1 MFEAIRK
8 HSKVVMGILF
18 LLIIP
23 SFVLFGIDGN
33 YFTEKSATVASVDGK
48 AITQTDWDNAHRS
61 ESDRLRAQQPGI
73 DGKLLDSPLA
83 RYATLEKLVRDR
95 VLAVAAQHMHLMAS
109 DAQLARELQKIPA
122 IAQLRKP
129 DGSLDTQAYR
139 ALVAA
144 QGLTPEGFEAQLRSE
159 LSVNQVLGGVVST
172 SFASPV
178 ESKLGL
184 DALLQRRQIQIAR
197 FDAAS
202 YASKVTANDE
212 QLQAFHS
219 SHPELFRQTEE
230 ASVEYVVLD
239 PDAIKASVSVSEDD
253 LRTYYKENHD
263 RLAGKEERRA
273 SHILINAP
281 KDEPAAE
288 REKARQKAE
297 ELLAKVRKNPSSF
310 AEVAKQNSQDPGSA
324 PQGGDLGFFTRDAM
338 VKPFADAVF
347 AMNKGDISDVVETD
361 FGYHIIELTDVK
373 TPKVPSFEEV
383 RPKLEAELRQQMAQR
398 KFAEVAETFSNV
410 VYEQPD
416 SLQPVAEKLNLKVQT
431 ATGVTRKPAAGAK
444 GALANPRFLEALFAP
459 ESLQSK
465 RNTEAVEIGSNMLAA
480 GRITAYQ
487 PAEALPFDKAKE
499 RVRSAYIAQQS
510 ADLARADGAA
520 KLAQWQK
527 TPADAN
533 GLGAAITISR
543 DQTQGQPPAL
553 VDAVLSAPA
562 DPLPTWVGVNL
573 GLQGYAAVKIER
585 IVPRDDDEAQR
596 NAMEQQYLQAW
607 TQAEALAYYGV
618 LKQRYKAQI
627 KVERPAADSA
637 DQEQ

>member
-8 HSKVVMGILF
+8 HSKLVMGILF

-33 YFTEKSATVASVDGK
+33 YFSEKSATVASVDGK
-48 AITQTDWDNAHRS
+48 AITQTEWDNAHRT

-73 DGKLLDSPLA
+73 DGKLLDSPQA

-95 VLAVAAQHMHLMAS
+95 VLAAAAQHMHLVAS

-139 ALVAA
+139 ALVGA
-144 QGLTPEGFEAQLRSE
+144 QGLTPEGFEAQMRND
-159 LSVNQVLGGVVST
+159 LSINQVLGGVVST
-172 SFASPV
+172 AFASPA
-178 ESKLGL
+178 ESQLGM
-184 DALLQRRQIQIAR
+184 DALLQRREIQVAH
-197 FDAAS
+197 FDASA
-202 YASKVTANDE
+202 YVSKVQTSDAD
-212 QLQAFHS
+212 LQAFHAA
-219 SHPELFRQTEE
+219 HPELFRQAEE

-239 PDAIKASVSVSEDD
+239 LDAIKAGLTVSEDD
-253 LRTYYKENHD
+253 LRTYYKENQD

-281 KDEPAAE
+281 KGEPAAE
-288 REKARQKAE
+288 RENAKQKAE
-297 ELLAKVRKNPSSF
+297 EILAQVRKDPSKFAELAKKD
-310 AEVAKQNSQDPGSA
+310 SQDPGSA
-324 PQGGDLGFFTRDAM
+324 PQGGDLGFFTRDTM

-347 AMNKGDISDVVETD
+347 AMKKGDISDVVESD

-373 TPKVPSFEEV
+373 TPKVPTFDEV
-383 RPKLEAELRQQMAQR
+383 RPKLEDELRQQMAQR
-398 KFAEVAETFSNV
+398 KFAEVAETFSNL

-416 SLQPVAEKLNLKVQT
+416 SLQPVADKLKLKIQS
-431 ATGVTRKPAAGAK
+431 ASDVTRKPPAGAK

-465 RNTEAVEIGSNMLAA
+465 RNTEAVDVGANMLAA

-499 RVRSAYIAQQS
+499 RVRTAYVAQKS
-510 ADLARADGAA
+510 ADLARADGEAR
-520 KLAQWQK
+520 LSQWRK
-527 TPADAN
+527 DPASAS
-533 GLGAAITISR
+533 GLGKAITVSR
-543 DQTQGQPPAL
+543 DQPQGQSTQL

-562 DPLPTWVGVNL
+562 DPLPAWTGVNL
-573 GLQGYAAVKIER
+573 GLQGYAVAKIER
-585 IVPRDDDEAQR
+585 IVARSDDEAQEK
-596 NAMEQQYLQAW
+596 AMHQEYLQAR
-607 TQAEALAYYGV
+607 TQAMALAYYDG

-627 KVERPAADSA
+627 KVPRPTAQIGD
-637 DQEQ
+637 EE

>member
-48 AITQTDWDNAHRS
+48 AITQTEWDNAHRA
-61 ESDRLRAQQPGI
+61 ESDRIRAQQPGI
-73 DGKLLDSPLA
+73 DGKLLDSPQA

-95 VLAVAAQHMHLMAS
+95 VLSAAARHMHLMAS
-109 DAQLARELQKIPA
+109 DAQLARELQQIPA

-144 QGLTPEGFEAQLRSE
+144 QGLTPEGFEAQLRNE
-159 LSVNQVLGGVVST
+159 LSVNQVLGGAVST

-184 DALLQRRQIQIAR
+184 DALLQRREIQIAR
-197 FDAAS
+197 FDAKDYVA
-202 YASKVTANDE
+202 KVTVDDA
-212 QLQAFHS
+212 QMQAFYAA
-219 SHPELFRQTEE
+219 HPELFRQTEE

-239 PDAIKASVSVSEDD
+239 LDAIKNGLSVNEDD
-253 LRTYYKENHD
+253 LRTYYKENQD

-288 REKARQKAE
+288 REKARQEAQ
-297 ELLAKVRKNPSSF
+297 ELLAQVRKDPSSF
-310 AEVAKQNSQDPGSA
+310 AELAKKYSQDPGSA
-324 PQGGDLGFFTRDAM
+324 PQGGDLGFFARDAM

-347 AMNKGDISDVVETD
+347 AMKKGDISDVVETD
-361 FGYHIIELTDVK
+361 FGYHIIKLTDVK
-373 TPKVPSFEEV
+373 TPKVPSFDEV
-383 RPKLEAELRQQMAQR
+383 RPKLEAELRQQQAQR
-398 KFAEVAETFSNV
+398 KFAEVAETFSNL

-416 SLQPVAEKLNLKVQT
+416 SLQPVADKLKLKIQT
-431 ATGVTRKPAAGAK
+431 ATGVMRKPQANAK

-459 ESLQSK
+459 ESIQSK
-465 RNTEAVEIGSNMLAA
+465 RNTEATEIGSNVLVA

-487 PAEALPFDKAKE
+487 PAEALPFDKAKD
-499 RVRSAYIAQQS
+499 RVRSAYVAQQS
-510 ADLARADGAA
+510 ADLARADGLA

-527 TPADAN
+527 SPDSAS
-533 GLGAAITISR
+533 GLAPAITISR
-543 DQTQGQPPAL
+543 DQPQGQPPKL
-553 VDAVLSAPA
+553 VSAVLGAPA
-562 DPLPTWVGVNL
+562 EQLPAWAGVDL
-573 GLQGYAAVKIER
+573 GPQGYAIAKIER
-585 IVPRDDDEAQR
+585 IVPRSDDDAQQR
-596 NAMEQQYLQAW
+596 AMQQQYLQAW
-607 TQAEALAYYGV
+607 TQAEALAYYDV

-627 KVERPAADSA
+627 KVERPATQTD
-637 DQEQ
+637 DQE

>member
-33 YFTEKSATVASVDGK
+33 YFSGNSATVASVDGK
-48 AITQTDWDNAHRS
+48 AITQTEWDNAHRT
-61 ESDRLRAQQPGI
+61 ESDRIRAQQPGI
-73 DGKLLDSPLA
+73 DGRLLDSPQA

-95 VLAVAAQHMHLMAS
+95 VLSAAARHMHLMAS

-129 DGSLDTQAYR
+129 DGSLDAQAYR

-144 QGLTPEGFEAQLRSE
+144 QGLTPEGFEAQLRNE
-159 LSVNQVLGGVVST
+159 LSVNQVLGGAVST

-184 DALLQRRQIQIAR
+184 DALLQRREIQIAR
-197 FDAAS
+197 FDAKD
-202 YASKVTANDE
+202 YVSKVTVDDA
-212 QLQAFHS
+212 QMQAFYAA
-219 SHPELFRQTEE
+219 HPELFRQTEE

-239 PDAIKASVSVSEDD
+239 LDAIKNGLSVSEDD
-253 LRTYYKENHD
+253 LRTYYKENQD

-297 ELLAKVRKNPSSF
+297 ELLAQVRKDPSSF
-310 AEVAKQNSQDPGSA
+310 AELARKYSQDPGSA
-324 PQGGDLGFFTRDAM
+324 PQGGDLGFFARDAM

-347 AMNKGDISDVVETD
+347 AMKKGDISDVVETD
-361 FGYHIIELTDVK
+361 FGYHIIKLTDVK
-373 TPKVPSFEEV
+373 TPKVPSFDEV
-383 RPKLEAELRQQMAQR
+383 RPKLEAELRQQQAQR
-398 KFAEVAETFSNV
+398 KFAEVAETFSNL

-416 SLQPVAEKLNLKVQT
+416 SLQPVADKLKLKIQT
-431 ATGVTRKPAAGAK
+431 ATGVMRKPQASAK

-459 ESLQSK
+459 ESIQSK
-465 RNTEAVEIGSNMLAA
+465 RNTEATEIGSNVLVA

-487 PAEALPFDKAKE
+487 PAEALPFDKAKD
-499 RVRSAYIAQQS
+499 RVRSAYVAQQS
-510 ADLARADGAA
+510 AELARADGSA

-527 TPADAN
+527 SPDSAT
-533 GLGAAITISR
+533 GLAPAITVSR
-543 DQTQGQPPAL
+543 DQPQGQPPKL
-553 VDAVLSAPA
+553 VSAVLGAPA
-562 DPLPTWVGVNL
+562 DQLPAWAGIDL
-573 GLQGYAAVKIER
+573 GPQGYAVAKIER
-585 IVPRDDDEAQR
+585 IVPRSDDDAQQR
-596 NAMEQQYLQAW
+596 AMQQQYLQAW
-607 TQAEALAYYGV
+607 TQAEALAYYDA

-627 KVERPAADSA
+627 KVERPAAQTD
-637 DQEQ
+637 DQE

>member
-33 YFTEKSATVASVDGK
+33 YFSGNSATVASVDGK
-48 AITQTDWDNAHRS
+48 AITKTEWDNAHRT
-61 ESDRLRAQQPGI
+61 ESDRIRAQQPGI
-73 DGKLLDSPLA
+73 DGKLLDSPQA

-95 VLAVAAQHMHLMAS
+95 VLSAAARHMHLMAS

-144 QGLTPEGFEAQLRSE
+144 QGLTPEGFEAQLRNE
-159 LSVNQVLGGVVST
+159 LSVNQVLGGAVST

-184 DALLQRRQIQIAR
+184 DALLQRREIQIAR
-197 FDAAS
+197 FDAKD
-202 YASKVTANDE
+202 YVSKVTVDDA
-212 QLQAFHS
+212 QLQAFYAA
-219 SHPELFRQTEE
+219 HPELFRQTEE

-239 PDAIKASVSVSEDD
+239 LDAIKNGLSVSEDD
-253 LRTYYKENHD
+253 LRTYYKENQD

-288 REKARQKAE
+288 REKARQRAE
-297 ELLAKVRKNPSSF
+297 ELLAQVRKDPSSF
-310 AEVAKQNSQDPGSA
+310 AELARKYSQDPGSA
-324 PQGGDLGFFTRDAM
+324 PQGGDLGFFARDAM

-347 AMNKGDISDVVETD
+347 AMKKGDISDVVETD
-361 FGYHIIELTDVK
+361 FGYHIIKLTDVK
-373 TPKVPSFEEV
+373 TPKVPSFDEV
-383 RPKLEAELRQQMAQR
+383 RPKLEAELRQQQAQR
-398 KFAEVAETFSNV
+398 KFAEVAETFSNL

-416 SLQPVAEKLNLKVQT
+416 SLQPVADKLKLKIQT
-431 ATGVTRKPAAGAK
+431 ATGVMRKPQAGAK
-444 GALANPRFLEALFAP
+444 GALASPRFLEALFAP
-459 ESLQSK
+459 ESIQSK
-465 RNTEAVEIGSNMLAA
+465 RNTEATEIGSNVLVA

-487 PAEALPFDKAKE
+487 PAEALPFDKAKD
-499 RVRSAYIAQQS
+499 RVRSAYVAQQS
-510 ADLARADGAA
+510 AELARADGSA

-527 TPADAN
+527 SPDSAT
-533 GLGAAITISR
+533 GLAPAITVSR
-543 DQTQGQPPAL
+543 DQPQGQPPKL
-553 VDAVLSAPA
+553 VSAVLGAPA
-562 DPLPTWVGVNL
+562 DQLPAWTGIDL
-573 GLQGYAAVKIER
+573 GPQGYAVAKIER
-585 IVPRDDDEAQR
+585 IVPRSDDDAQQR
-596 NAMEQQYLQAW
+596 AMQQQYLQAW
-607 TQAEALAYYGV
+607 TQAEALAYYDV

-627 KVERPAADSA
+627 KVERPAAQTD
-637 DQEQ
+637 DQE

>member
-33 YFTEKSATVASVDGK
+33 DFSGNSATVASVDGK
-48 AITQTDWDNAHRS
+48 AITKTEWDNAHRT
-61 ESDRLRAQQPGI
+61 ESDRIRAQQPGI
-73 DGKLLDSPLA
+73 DGKLLDSPQA

-95 VLAVAAQHMHLMAS
+95 VLSAAARHMHLMAS

-144 QGLTPEGFEAQLRSE
+144 QGLTPEGFEAQVRNE
-159 LSVNQVLGGVVST
+159 LSVNQVLGGAVST

-184 DALLQRRQIQIAR
+184 DALLQRREIQIAR
-197 FDAAS
+197 FDAKD
-202 YASKVTANDE
+202 YVSKVTVDDA
-212 QLQAFHS
+212 QMQAFYAA
-219 SHPELFRQTEE
+219 HPELFRQTEE

-239 PDAIKASVSVSEDD
+239 LDAIKNGLSVSEDD
-253 LRTYYKENHD
+253 LRTYYKENQD

-297 ELLAKVRKNPSSF
+297 ELLAQVRKDPSSF
-310 AEVAKQNSQDPGSA
+310 AELARKYSQDPGSA
-324 PQGGDLGFFTRDAM
+324 PQGGGLGFFARDAM

-347 AMNKGDISDVVETD
+347 AMKKADISAVVETD
-361 FGYHIIELTDVK
+361 FGYHIIKLTDVK
-373 TPKVPSFEEV
+373 TPKVPSFDEV
-383 RPKLEAELRQQMAQR
+383 RPKLEAELRQQQAQR
-398 KFAEVAETFSNV
+398 KFAEVAETFSNL

-416 SLQPVAEKLNLKVQT
+416 SLQPVADKLKLKIQT
-431 ATGVTRKPAAGAK
+431 ATGVMRKPQAGAK
-444 GALANPRFLEALFAP
+444 GALASPRFLEALFAP
-459 ESLQSK
+459 ESIQSK
-465 RNTEAVEIGSNMLAA
+465 RNTEATEIGSNVLVA
-480 GRITAYQ
+480 GRITADQ
-487 PAEALPFDKAKE
+487 PAEALPFDKAKD
-499 RVRSAYIAQQS
+499 RVRSAYVAQQS
-510 ADLARADGAA
+510 AELARADGSA

-527 TPADAN
+527 SPDSAT
-533 GLGAAITISR
+533 GLAPAITVSR
-543 DQTQGQPPAL
+543 DQPQGQPPKL
-553 VDAVLSAPA
+553 VSAVLGAPA
-562 DPLPTWVGVNL
+562 DQLPAWAGIDL
-573 GLQGYAAVKIER
+573 GPQGYAVAKIER
-585 IVPRDDDEAQR
+585 IVPRSDDDAQQR
-596 NAMEQQYLQAW
+596 AMQQQYLQAW
-607 TQAEALAYYGV
+607 PQAEALAYYDA

-627 KVERPAADSA
+627 KVERPAAQTD
-637 DQEQ
+637 DQE

>member
-33 YFTEKSATVASVDGK
+33 YFSGNSATVASVDGK
-48 AITQTDWDNAHRS
+48 AITQTEWDNAHRT
-61 ESDRLRAQQPGI
+61 ESDRIRAQQPGI
-73 DGKLLDSPLA
+73 DGRLLDSPQA

-95 VLAVAAQHMHLMAS
+95 VLSAAARHMHLMAS

-129 DGSLDTQAYR
+129 DGSLDAQAYR

-144 QGLTPEGFEAQLRSE
+144 QGLTPEGFEAQLRNE
-159 LSVNQVLGGVVST
+159 LSVNQVLGGAVST

-184 DALLQRRQIQIAR
+184 DALLQRREIQIAR
-197 FDAAS
+197 FDAKD
-202 YASKVTANDE
+202 YVSKVTVDDA
-212 QLQAFHS
+212 QMQAFYAA
-219 SHPELFRQTEE
+219 HPELFRQTEE

-239 PDAIKASVSVSEDD
+239 LDAIKNGLSVSEDD
-253 LRTYYKENHD
+253 LRTYYKENQD

-297 ELLAKVRKNPSSF
+297 ELLAQVRKDPSSF
-310 AEVAKQNSQDPGSA
+310 AELARKYSQDPGSA
-324 PQGGDLGFFTRDAM
+324 PQGGDLGFFARDAM

-347 AMNKGDISDVVETD
+347 AMKKGDISDVVETD
-361 FGYHIIELTDVK
+361 FGYHIIKLTDVK
-373 TPKVPSFEEV
+373 TPKVPSFDEV
-383 RPKLEAELRQQMAQR
+383 RPKLEAELRQQQAQR
-398 KFAEVAETFSNV
+398 KFAEVAETFSNL

-416 SLQPVAEKLNLKVQT
+416 SLQPVADKLKLKIQT
-431 ATGVTRKPAAGAK
+431 ATGVMRKPQASAK

-459 ESLQSK
+459 ESIQSK
-465 RNTEAVEIGSNMLAA
+465 RNTEATEIGSNVLVA

-487 PAEALPFDKAKE
+487 PAEALPFDKAKD
-499 RVRSAYIAQQS
+499 RVRSAYVAQQS
-510 ADLARADGAA
+510 AELARADGSA

-527 TPADAN
+527 SPDSAT
-533 GLGAAITISR
+533 GLAPAITVSR
-543 DQTQGQPPAL
+543 DQPQGQPPKL
-553 VDAVLSAPA
+553 VSAVLGAPA
-562 DPLPTWVGVNL
+562 DQLPAWAGIDL
-573 GLQGYAAVKIER
+573 GPQGYAVAKIER
-585 IVPRDDDEAQR
+585 IVPRSDDDAQQR
-596 NAMEQQYLQAW
+596 AMQQQYLQAW
-607 TQAEALAYYGV
+607 TQAEALAYYDV

-627 KVERPAADSA
+627 KVERPAAQTD
-637 DQEQ
+637 DQE

>member
-33 YFTEKSATVASVDGK
+33 YFSGNSATVASVDGK
-48 AITQTDWDNAHRS
+48 AITKTEWDNAHRT
-61 ESDRLRAQQPGI
+61 ESDRIRAQQPGI
-73 DGKLLDSPLA
+73 DGKLLDSPQA

-95 VLAVAAQHMHLMAS
+95 VLSAAARHMHLMAS

-144 QGLTPEGFEAQLRSE
+144 QGLTPEGFEAQVRNE
-159 LSVNQVLGGVVST
+159 LSVNQVLGGAVST

-184 DALLQRRQIQIAR
+184 DALLQRREIQIAR
-197 FDAAS
+197 FDAKD
-202 YASKVTANDE
+202 YVSKVTVDDA
-212 QLQAFHS
+212 QMQAFYAA
-219 SHPELFRQTEE
+219 HPELFRQTEE

-239 PDAIKASVSVSEDD
+239 LDAIKNGLSVSEDD
-253 LRTYYKENHD
+253 LRTYYKENQD

-297 ELLAKVRKNPSSF
+297 ELLAQVRKDPSSF
-310 AEVAKQNSQDPGSA
+310 AELARKYSQDPGSA
-324 PQGGDLGFFTRDAM
+324 PQGGDLGFFARDAM

-347 AMNKGDISDVVETD
+347 AMKKGDISDVVETD
-361 FGYHIIELTDVK
+361 FGYHIIKLTDVK
-373 TPKVPSFEEV
+373 TPKVPSFDEV
-383 RPKLEAELRQQMAQR
+383 RPKLEAELRQQQAQR
-398 KFAEVAETFSNV
+398 KFAEVAETFSNL

-416 SLQPVAEKLNLKVQT
+416 SLQPVADKLKLKIQT
-431 ATGVTRKPAAGAK
+431 ATGVMRKPQAGAK
-444 GALANPRFLEALFAP
+444 GALASPRFLEALFAP
-459 ESLQSK
+459 ESIQSK
-465 RNTEAVEIGSNMLAA
+465 RNTEATEIGSNVLVA

-487 PAEALPFDKAKE
+487 PAEALPFDKAKD
-499 RVRSAYIAQQS
+499 RVRSAYVAQQS
-510 ADLARADGAA
+510 AELARADGSA

-527 TPADAN
+527 SPDSAT
-533 GLGAAITISR
+533 GLAPAITVSR
-543 DQTQGQPPAL
+543 DQPQGQPPKL
-553 VDAVLSAPA
+553 VSAVLGAPA
-562 DPLPTWVGVNL
+562 DQLPAWAGIDL
-573 GLQGYAAVKIER
+573 GPQGYAVAKIER
-585 IVPRDDDEAQR
+585 IVPRSDDDAQQR
-596 NAMEQQYLQAW
+596 AMQQQYLQAW
-607 TQAEALAYYGV
+607 TQAEALAYYDA

-627 KVERPAADSA
+627 KVERPAAQTD
-637 DQEQ
+637 DQE

>member
-33 YFTEKSATVASVDGK
+33 YFSENSVTVASVDGR
-48 AITQTDWDNAHRS
+48 AITQTEWDNAHRT
-61 ESDRLRAQQPGI
+61 ESDRIRAQQPGI
-73 DGKLLDSPLA
+73 DGKLLDSPQA

-95 VLAVAAQHMHLMAS
+95 VLAAAARHMHLMVS

-144 QGLTPEGFEAQLRSE
+144 QGLTPEGFEAQLRNE
-159 LSVNQVLGGVVST
+159 LSVNQVLGGAVST

-184 DALLQRRQIQIAR
+184 DALLQRREIQVAR
-197 FDAAS
+197 FDAKD
-202 YASKVTANDE
+202 YVSKVTVDDA
-212 QLQAFHS
+212 QLQTFYAA
-219 SHPELFRQTEE
+219 HPELFRQTEE

-239 PDAIKASVSVSEDD
+239 LDAIKNGLSVSEDD
-253 LRTYYKENHD
+253 LRTYYKENQD

-288 REKARQKAE
+288 REKARQKAQ
-297 ELLAKVRKNPSSF
+297 ELLAQVRKDPSSF
-310 AEVAKQNSQDPGSA
+310 AELAKKSSQDPGSA
-324 PQGGDLGFFTRDAM
+324 PQGGDLGFFARDAM

-347 AMNKGDISDVVETD
+347 AMKKGDISDVMETD
-361 FGYHIIELTDVK
+361 FGYHIIKLTDIK
-373 TPKVPSFEEV
+373 APKVPSFDEV
-383 RPKLEAELRQQMAQR
+383 RPKLEAELRQQQAQR
-398 KFAEVAETFSNV
+398 KFAEVAETFSNL

-416 SLQPVAEKLNLKVQT
+416 SLQPVADKLKLKIQT
-431 ATGVTRKPAAGAK
+431 ATGVMRKPQANAK

-459 ESLQSK
+459 ESIQSK
-465 RNTEAVEIGSNMLAA
+465 RNTEATEIGSNVLVA

-487 PAEALPFDKAKE
+487 PAEALPFDKAKD
-499 RVRSAYIAQQS
+499 RVRSAYVAQQS
-510 ADLARADGAA
+510 AELARTDGSA

-527 TPADAN
+527 SPASAS
-533 GLGAAITISR
+533 GLAAAITVSR
-543 DQTQGQPPAL
+543 DQPQGQPPKL
-553 VDAVLSAPA
+553 VSAVLSAPA
-562 DPLPTWVGVNL
+562 DQLPTWTGIDL
-573 GLQGYAAVKIER
+573 GPQGYAIAKIER
-585 IVPRDDDEAQR
+585 IVPRSDDDAQQR
-596 NAMEQQYLQAW
+596 AMQQQYLQAW
-607 TQAEALAYYGV
+607 TQAEALAYYDA

-627 KVERPAADSA
+627 KVERPAAQTD
-637 DQEQ
+637 DQE

>member
-33 YFTEKSATVASVDGK
+33 YFSENSVTVASVDGR
-48 AITQTDWDNAHRS
+48 AITQTEWDNAHRT
-61 ESDRLRAQQPGI
+61 ESDRIRAQQPGI
-73 DGKLLDSPLA
+73 DGKLLDSPQA

-95 VLAVAAQHMHLMAS
+95 VLAAAARHMHLMVS

-144 QGLTPEGFEAQLRSE
+144 QGLTPEGFEAQLRNE
-159 LSVNQVLGGVVST
+159 LSVNQVLGGAVST

-184 DALLQRRQIQIAR
+184 DALLQRREIQVAR
-197 FDAAS
+197 FDAKD
-202 YASKVTANDE
+202 YVSKVTVDDA
-212 QLQAFHS
+212 QLQTFYAA
-219 SHPELFRQTEE
+219 HPELFRQTEE

-239 PDAIKASVSVSEDD
+239 LDAIKNGLSVSEDD
-253 LRTYYKENHD
+253 LRTYYKENQD

-288 REKARQKAE
+288 REKARQKAQ
-297 ELLAKVRKNPSSF
+297 ELLAQVRKDPSSF
-310 AEVAKQNSQDPGSA
+310 AELAKKSSQDPGSA
-324 PQGGDLGFFTRDAM
+324 PQGGDLGFFARDAM

-347 AMNKGDISDVVETD
+347 AMKKGDISDVVETD
-361 FGYHIIELTDVK
+361 FGYHIIKLTDVK
-373 TPKVPSFEEV
+373 APKVPSFDEV
-383 RPKLEAELRQQMAQR
+383 RPKLEAELRQQQAQR
-398 KFAEVAETFSNV
+398 KFAEVAETFSNL

-416 SLQPVAEKLNLKVQT
+416 SLQPVADKLKLKIQT
-431 ATGVTRKPAAGAK
+431 ATGVMRKPQANAK

-459 ESLQSK
+459 ESIQSK
-465 RNTEAVEIGSNMLAA
+465 RNTEATEIGSNVLVA

-487 PAEALPFDKAKE
+487 PAEALPFDKAKD
-499 RVRSAYIAQQS
+499 RVRSAYVAQQS
-510 ADLARADGAA
+510 AELARTDGSA

-527 TPADAN
+527 SPASAS
-533 GLGAAITISR
+533 GLAAAITVSR
-543 DQTQGQPPAL
+543 DQPQGQPPKL
-553 VDAVLSAPA
+553 VSAVLSAPA
-562 DPLPTWVGVNL
+562 DQLPTWTGIDL
-573 GLQGYAAVKIER
+573 GPQGYAIAKIER
-585 IVPRDDDEAQR
+585 IVPRSDDDAQQR
-596 NAMEQQYLQAW
+596 AMQQQYLQAW
-607 TQAEALAYYGV
+607 TQAEALAYYDA

-627 KVERPAADSA
+627 KVERPAAQTD
-637 DQEQ
+637 DQE

>member
-33 YFTEKSATVASVDGK
+33 YFSENSVTVASVDGR
-48 AITQTDWDNAHRS
+48 AITQTEWDNAHRT
-61 ESDRLRAQQPGI
+61 ESDRIRAQQPGI
-73 DGKLLDSPLA
+73 DGKLLDSPQA

-95 VLAVAAQHMHLMAS
+95 VLAAAARHMHLMVS

-144 QGLTPEGFEAQLRSE
+144 QGLTPEGFEAQLRNE
-159 LSVNQVLGGVVST
+159 LSVNQVLGGAVST

-184 DALLQRRQIQIAR
+184 DALLQRREIQVAR
-197 FDAAS
+197 FDAKD
-202 YASKVTANDE
+202 YVSKVTVDDA
-212 QLQAFHS
+212 QLQTFYAAHS
-219 SHPELFRQTEE
+219 ELFRQTEE

-239 PDAIKASVSVSEDD
+239 LDAIKNGLSVSEDD
-253 LRTYYKENHD
+253 LRTYYKENQD

-288 REKARQKAE
+288 REKARQKAQ
-297 ELLAKVRKNPSSF
+297 ELLAQVRKDPSSF
-310 AEVAKQNSQDPGSA
+310 AELAKKSSQDPGSA
-324 PQGGDLGFFTRDAM
+324 PQGGDLGFFARDAM

-347 AMNKGDISDVVETD
+347 AMKKGDISDVVETD
-361 FGYHIIELTDVK
+361 FGYHIIKLTDIK
-373 TPKVPSFEEV
+373 APKVPSFDEV
-383 RPKLEAELRQQMAQR
+383 RPKLEAELRQQQAQR
-398 KFAEVAETFSNV
+398 KFAEVAETFSNL

-416 SLQPVAEKLNLKVQT
+416 SLQPVADKLKLKIQT
-431 ATGVTRKPAAGAK
+431 ATGVMRKPQANAK

-459 ESLQSK
+459 ESIQSK
-465 RNTEAVEIGSNMLAA
+465 RNTEATEIGSNVLVA

-487 PAEALPFDKAKE
+487 PAEALPFDKAKD
-499 RVRSAYIAQQS
+499 RVRSAYVAQQS
-510 ADLARADGAA
+510 AELARTDGSA

-527 TPADAN
+527 SPASAS
-533 GLGAAITISR
+533 GLAAAITVSR
-543 DQTQGQPPAL
+543 DQPQGQPPKL
-553 VDAVLSAPA
+553 VSAVLSAPA
-562 DPLPTWVGVNL
+562 DQLPTWTGIDL
-573 GLQGYAAVKIER
+573 GPQGYAIAKIER
-585 IVPRDDDEAQR
+585 IVPRSDDDAQQR
-596 NAMEQQYLQAW
+596 AMQQQYLQAW
-607 TQAEALAYYGV
+607 TQAEALAYYDA

-627 KVERPAADSA
+627 KVERPAAQTD
-637 DQEQ
+637 DQE

>member
-33 YFTEKSATVASVDGK
+33 YFSENSVTVASVDGR
-48 AITQTDWDNAHRS
+48 AITQTEWDNAHRT
-61 ESDRLRAQQPGI
+61 ESDRIRAQQPGI
-73 DGKLLDSPLA
+73 DGKLLDSPQA

-95 VLAVAAQHMHLMAS
+95 VLAAAARHMHLMVS

-144 QGLTPEGFEAQLRSE
+144 QGLTPEGFEAQLRNE
-159 LSVNQVLGGVVST
+159 LSVNQVLGGAVST

-184 DALLQRRQIQIAR
+184 DALLQRREIQVAR
-197 FDAAS
+197 FDAKD
-202 YASKVTANDE
+202 YVSKVTVDDA
-212 QLQAFHS
+212 QLQTFYAA
-219 SHPELFRQTEE
+219 HPELFRQTEE

-239 PDAIKASVSVSEDD
+239 LDAIKNGLSVSEDD
-253 LRTYYKENHD
+253 LRTYYKENQD

-288 REKARQKAE
+288 REKARQNAQ
-297 ELLAKVRKNPSSF
+297 ELLAQVRKDPSSF
-310 AEVAKQNSQDPGSA
+310 AELAKKSSQDPGSA
-324 PQGGDLGFFTRDAM
+324 PQGGDLGFFARDAM

-347 AMNKGDISDVVETD
+347 AMKKGDISDVVETD
-361 FGYHIIELTDVK
+361 FGYHIIKLTDIK
-373 TPKVPSFEEV
+373 APKVPSFDEV
-383 RPKLEAELRQQMAQR
+383 RPKLEAELRQQQAQR
-398 KFAEVAETFSNV
+398 KFAEVAETFSNL

-416 SLQPVAEKLNLKVQT
+416 SLQPVADKLKLKIQT
-431 ATGVTRKPAAGAK
+431 ATGVMRKPQANAK

-459 ESLQSK
+459 ESIQSK
-465 RNTEAVEIGSNMLAA
+465 RNTEATEIGSNVLVA

-487 PAEALPFDKAKE
+487 PAEALPFDKAKD
-499 RVRSAYIAQQS
+499 RVRSAYVAQQS
-510 ADLARADGAA
+510 AELARTDGSA

-527 TPADAN
+527 SPASAS
-533 GLGAAITISR
+533 GLAAAITVSR
-543 DQTQGQPPAL
+543 DQPQGQPPKL
-553 VDAVLSAPA
+553 VSAVLSAPA
-562 DPLPTWVGVNL
+562 DQLPTWTGIDL
-573 GLQGYAAVKIER
+573 GPQGYAIAKIER
-585 IVPRDDDEAQR
+585 IVPRSDDDAQQR
-596 NAMEQQYLQAW
+596 AMQQQYLQAW
-607 TQAEALAYYGV
+607 TQAEALAYYDA

-627 KVERPAADSA
+627 KVERPAAQTD
-637 DQEQ
+637 DQE

>member
-33 YFTEKSATVASVDGK
+33 YFSENSVTVASVDGR
-48 AITQTDWDNAHRS
+48 AITQTEWDNAHRT
-61 ESDRLRAQQPGI
+61 ESDRIRAQQPGI
-73 DGKLLDSPLA
+73 DGKLLDSPQA

-95 VLAVAAQHMHLMAS
+95 VLAAAARHMHLMVS

-144 QGLTPEGFEAQLRSE
+144 QGLTPEGFEAQLRNE
-159 LSVNQVLGGVVST
+159 LSVNQVLGGAVST

-184 DALLQRRQIQIAR
+184 DALLQRREIQVAR
-197 FDAAS
+197 FDAKD
-202 YASKVTANDE
+202 YVSKVTVDDA
-212 QLQAFHS
+212 QLQTFYAA
-219 SHPELFRQTEE
+219 HPELFRQTEE

-239 PDAIKASVSVSEDD
+239 LDAIKNSLSVSEDD
-253 LRTYYKENHD
+253 LRTYYKENQD

-288 REKARQKAE
+288 REKARQKAQ
-297 ELLAKVRKNPSSF
+297 ELLAQVRKDPSSF
-310 AEVAKQNSQDPGSA
+310 AELAKKSSQDPGSA
-324 PQGGDLGFFTRDAM
+324 PQGGDLGFFARDAM

-347 AMNKGDISDVVETD
+347 AMKKGDISDVVETD
-361 FGYHIIELTDVK
+361 FGYHIIKLTDIK
-373 TPKVPSFEEV
+373 APKVPSFDEV
-383 RPKLEAELRQQMAQR
+383 RPKLEAELRQQQAQR
-398 KFAEVAETFSNV
+398 KFAEVAETFSNL

-416 SLQPVAEKLNLKVQT
+416 SLQPVADKLKLKIQM
-431 ATGVTRKPAAGAK
+431 ATGVMRKPQANAK

-459 ESLQSK
+459 ESIQSK
-465 RNTEAVEIGSNMLAA
+465 RNTEATEIGSNVLVA

-487 PAEALPFDKAKE
+487 PAEALPFDKAKD
-499 RVRSAYIAQQS
+499 RVRSAYVAQQS
-510 ADLARADGAA
+510 AELARTDGSA

-527 TPADAN
+527 SPASAS
-533 GLGAAITISR
+533 GLAAAITVSR
-543 DQTQGQPPAL
+543 DQPQGQPPKL
-553 VDAVLSAPA
+553 VSAVLSAPA
-562 DPLPTWVGVNL
+562 DQLPTWTGIDL
-573 GLQGYAAVKIER
+573 GPQGYAIAKIER
-585 IVPRDDDEAQR
+585 IVPRSDDDAQQR
-596 NAMEQQYLQAW
+596 AMQQQYLQAW
-607 TQAEALAYYGV
+607 TQAEALAYYDA

-627 KVERPAADSA
+627 KVERPAAQTD
-637 DQEQ
+637 DQE

>member
-33 YFTEKSATVASVDGK
+33 YFSENSVTVASVDGR
-48 AITQTDWDNAHRS
+48 AITQTEWDNAHRT
-61 ESDRLRAQQPGI
+61 ESDRIRAQQPGI
-73 DGKLLDSPLA
+73 DGKLLDSPQA

-95 VLAVAAQHMHLMAS
+95 VLAAAARHMHLMVS

-144 QGLTPEGFEAQLRSE
+144 QGLTPEGFEAQLRNE
-159 LSVNQVLGGVVST
+159 LSVNQVLGGAVST

-184 DALLQRRQIQIAR
+184 DALLQRREIQVAR
-197 FDAAS
+197 FDAKD
-202 YASKVTANDE
+202 YVSKVTVDDA
-212 QLQAFHS
+212 QLQTFYAA
-219 SHPELFRQTEE
+219 HPELFRQTEE

-239 PDAIKASVSVSEDD
+239 LDAIKNGLSVSEDD
-253 LRTYYKENHD
+253 LRTYYKENQD

-288 REKARQKAE
+288 REKAWQKAQ
-297 ELLAKVRKNPSSF
+297 ELLAQVRKDSSSF
-310 AEVAKQNSQDPGSA
+310 AELAKKSSQDPGSA
-324 PQGGDLGFFTRDAM
+324 PQGGDLGFFARDAM

-347 AMNKGDISDVVETD
+347 AMKKGDISDVVETD
-361 FGYHIIELTDVK
+361 FGYHIIKLTDIK
-373 TPKVPSFEEV
+373 APKVPSFDEV
-383 RPKLEAELRQQMAQR
+383 RPKLEAELRQQQAQR
-398 KFAEVAETFSNV
+398 KFAEVAETFSNL

-416 SLQPVAEKLNLKVQT
+416 SLQPVADKLKLKIQT
-431 ATGVTRKPAAGAK
+431 ATGVMRKPQANAK

-459 ESLQSK
+459 ESIQSK
-465 RNTEAVEIGSNMLAA
+465 RNTEATEIGSNVLVA

-487 PAEALPFDKAKE
+487 PAEALPFDKAKD
-499 RVRSAYIAQQS
+499 RVRSAYVAQQS
-510 ADLARADGAA
+510 AELARTDGSA

-527 TPADAN
+527 SPASAS
-533 GLGAAITISR
+533 GLAAAITVSR
-543 DQTQGQPPAL
+543 DQPQGQPPKL
-553 VDAVLSAPA
+553 VSAVLSAPA
-562 DPLPTWVGVNL
+562 DQLPTWTGIDL
-573 GLQGYAAVKIER
+573 GPQGYAIAKIER
-585 IVPRDDDEAQR
+585 IVPRSDDDAQQR
-596 NAMEQQYLQAW
+596 AMQQQYLQAW
-607 TQAEALAYYGV
+607 TQAEALAYYDA

-627 KVERPAADSA
+627 KVERPAAQTD
-637 DQEQ
+637 DQE

>member
-33 YFTEKSATVASVDGK
+33 YFSEKSATVASVDGK
-48 AITQTDWDNAHRS
+48 AITQTEWDNAHRS

-73 DGKLLDSPLA
+73 DGKLLDSPQA

-95 VLAVAAQHMHLMAS
+95 VLAAAARHMHLMAS

-122 IAQLRKP
+122 IEQLRKP

-144 QGLTPEGFEAQLRSE
+144 QGLTPEGFEAQMRNE

-172 SFASPV
+172 AFASPV
-178 ESKLGL
+178 ESKLGM
-184 DALLQRRQIQIAR
+184 DAFLQRRQIRVAR
-197 FDAAS
+197 FEAGS
-202 YASKVTANDE
+202 YVSKVAVSDAE
-212 QLQAFHS
+212 LQSFYAA
-219 SHPELFRQTEE
+219 HPELFRQTEE

-239 PDAIKASVSVSEDD
+239 PDAIKASISVSEDD
-253 LRTYYKENHD
+253 LRTYYKENLD

-281 KDEPAAE
+281 KDAPAAE
-288 REKARQKAE
+288 REKAKQKAE
-297 ELLAKVRKNPSSF
+297 ELLAKVRKDPSSF
-310 AEVAKQNSQDPGSA
+310 AEIAKKYSQDPGSA

-338 VKPFADAVF
+338 VKPFADTVF
-347 AMNKGDISDVVETD
+347 AMKKGDVSDVVETD
-361 FGYHIIELTDVK
+361 FGYHIIELTGIK
-373 TPKVPSFEEV
+373 TPKAPSFEEA

-398 KFAEVAETFSNV
+398 KFAEVAETFSNI

-416 SLQPVAEKLNLKVQT
+416 SLQPVADKLKLKVQT
-431 ATGVTRKPAAGAK
+431 ATGVTRKPQAGAK

-465 RNTEAVEIGSNMLAA
+465 RNTEAVEVGSNMLAA

-487 PAEALPFDKAKE
+487 PAEALPFDKAKD
-499 RVRSAYIAQQS
+499 RVRSAYIAQKS
-510 ADLARADGAA
+510 ADLAREDGAA
-520 KLAQWQK
+520 KLAEWQK
-527 TPADAN
+527 TPASAS
-533 GLGAAITISR
+533 GLGDAITVSR
-543 DQTQGQPPAL
+543 DQPQGQPPKL
-553 VDAVLSAPA
+553 VSAVLSAPA
-562 DPLPTWVGVNL
+562 DQLPAWTGIDL
-573 GLQGYAAVKIER
+573 GLQGYAIAKIER
-585 IVPRDDDEAQR
+585 IVPRGDDDAQQK
-596 NAMEQQYLQAW
+596 ALEQQYLQVW
-607 TQAEALAYYGV
+607 TQAEALAYYDV

-627 KVERPAADSA
+627 KVPRPAAESA
-637 DQEQ
+637 EQE